1 MAITEIFNS
10 HDVVTH
16 GKLNHASC
24 NILKEYK
31 KCGNHRLKCL
41 YMCHA
46 KIHVVARM
54 QGWTPI
60 QWIFPIVTKSPGYN
74 SKLGTPQNKKQN
86 KYKKIIVIDI
96 V

>member
-54 QGWTPI
+54 QG
-60 QWIFPIVTKSPGYN
+60 
-74 SKLGTPQNKKQN
+74 
-86 KYKKIIVIDI
+86 
-96 V
+96 